1 MHIKQFTAT
10 VPTVGLF
17 LIMESTVIFS
27 SAANGAELS
36 KGKPDFYASRPVF
49 VLEDTWDN
57 EQPRSTHKPYHG
69 KKLGERRE
77 PSGPP
82 YSRCYMNCINSS
94 HPADFCKEQS
104 SDFCD

>member
-1 MHIKQFTAT
+1 MHIKQITTTFA
-10 VPTVGLF
+10 TVGLF
-17 LIMESTVIFS
+17 IIMESTVIFN

-36 KGKPDFYASRPVF
+36 KGNRDFSASRPVF
-49 VLEDTWDN
+49 VLEDTWDK

-69 KKLGERRE
+69 KKRGERRE

-94 HPADFCKEQS
+94 HPADFCEDQS
-104 SDFCD
+104 PHFCD